1 MALYYRGIVEELL
14 RKRWVRQ
21 FWLRC
26 RVRPLAASL
35 SYPLVYPQE
44 EATGLSSALM
54 GECVSPSIPVLPH
67 RANYTMR

>member
-1 MALYYRGIVEELL
+1 MCGLVDDTVLSVDSRRNL

-35 SYPLVYPQE
+35 SYPLIHPQE
-44 EATGLSSALM
+44 EAAGYQ
-54 GECVSPSIPVLPH
+54 VS
-67 RANYTMR
+67 